1 MLKLGAHAACRPAF
15 IARPWHSLSGLS
27 QDSCFAVRLVCSATR
42 FIRTVEIC
50 TFAKISLQATPGSK
64 FGKLVA
70 VWLRRT
76 QAAHAIECMKHNPRF
91 LLKFQGV
98 AASALLVEGECLCGM
113 TSSARSTLHCVTQLF
128 LLPKSMYKGANKMA
142 LCLIASRST

>member
-1 MLKLGAHAACRPAF
+1 MSACFHRSAVALFIGAVTGF
-15 IARPWHSLSGLS
+15 L
-27 QDSCFAVRLVCSATR
+27 FAVRLVCSATR

-91 LLKFQGV
+91 LLKF
-98 AASALLVEGECLCGM
+98 
-113 TSSARSTLHCVTQLF
+113 
-128 LLPKSMYKGANKMA
+128 
-142 LCLIASRST
+142 